1 MRPPSKG
8 GVVIEMKNKRED
20 DQYKIAF
27 EQLNQIIRALFK
39 VTKSL
44 NNGKLNK
51 DWRLVPIDIS
61 RKRIE
66 ILLESRY

>member
-51 DWRLVPIDIS
+51 DWRLE
-61 RKRIE
+61 RY
-66 ILLESRY
+66 LLI